1 MGITSVILMFQ
12 NQNKLKYD
20 PTVYPENSGNSIRAY
35 ITQAL
40 ICTQMLKQNASID
53 HFFTDVDQMI
63 GRYMFGRFIELGHD
77 EDIINYII
85 IQFNRTKEEV
95 RKGVRKRLN
104 EEGGHAEMQ
113 ANLQRQLRE
122 LSQMVGGGLQDDAE
136 VEEEEKHQPID
147 QDLQPPD
154 LFQSTNV
161 VESSEDENPGMMDLT
176 KINQNLLILQNQ
188 IQQAHYALGLE
199 DNPEMVAEDIL
210 RDPIRRSQIE
220 TFESMFF
227 NEGSIEDLSHGF
239 QVIAMN
245 RDEKKFFIKMIKD
258 YQIIIQLFPALF

>member
-1 MGITSVILMFQ
+1 M
-12 NQNKLKYD
+12 
-20 PTVYPENSGNSIRAY
+20 
-35 ITQAL
+35 
-40 ICTQMLKQNASID
+40 
-53 HFFTDVDQMI
+53 
-63 GRYMFGRFIELGHD
+63 
-77 EDIINYII
+77 
-85 IQFNRTKEEV
+85 
-95 RKGVRKRLN
+95 
-104 EEGGHAEMQ
+104 
-113 ANLQRQLRE
+113 
-122 LSQMVGGGLQDDAE
+122 
-136 VEEEEKHQPID
+136 
-147 QDLQPPD
+147 
-154 LFQSTNV
+154 FQSTNV
-161 VESSEDENPGMMDLT
+161 VESSEDENPDMMDLT

-245 RDEKKFFIKMIKD
+245 REEKKFFIKMIKD